1 MDGTQGESMNL
12 QQLRFI
18 CEVARRDLKV
28 SRVAE
33 LLHISQ
39 PSVSTQIRLLEE
51 ELGLTIFTRQ
61 RNRLTAITP
70 VGGEIIERAQRALME
85 IDEIRQLASAHSA
98 DDSGTLTIAASHAQ
112 ARFRLP
118 AALRQFA
125 DRYPRV
131 HITIRPESGR
141 QITDTLRAGQ
151 ADIGILSSAKDLHG
165 DLFGIPF
172 QTYRRLLLVAT
183 GHPLL
188 KVERPGFDD
197 IARYPIVL
205 YEPSQ
210 TGTVVLN
217 TLERLGKQA
226 PSVLK
231 ATNADVVKAYVEQGL
246 GVCVLPELVFDP
258 ERDRGLR
265 AINVDHLFST
275 STTFIVLNRKHHLR
289 AYAYAFIEILAP
301 QVTRQSV
308 ERLHGQHQKPD

>member
-1 MDGTQGESMNL
+1 MNI

-18 CEVARRDLKV
+18 CEVARHGIKV

-61 RNRLTAITP
+61 RNRLIAVTP
-70 VGGEIIERAQRALME
+70 VGNEIIERARRALLE
-85 IDEIRQLASAHSA
+85 IDEIRELARAHSA
-98 DDSGTLTIAASHAQ
+98 DNSGTLIIAASHTQ

-118 AALRQFA
+118 AVLRGFA
-125 DRYPRV
+125 EHYPRV

-141 QITDTLRAGQ
+141 QILDTLRAGQ
-151 ADIGILSSAKDLHG
+151 ADIGILSSIDDLHS

-172 QTYRRLLLVAT
+172 QTYRRLLLVAPD
-183 GHPLL
+183 HPLL
-188 KVERPGFDD
+188 EVASPSLDD
-197 IARYPIVL
+197 IARHPIVL

-210 TGTVVLN
+210 TGAMILN
-217 TLERLGKQA
+217 ALERMGRQA
-226 PSVLK
+226 TSVIK
-231 ATNADVVKAYVEQGL
+231 GTNADVVKAYVEQGL
-246 GVCVLPELVFDP
+246 GVAVLPELVFDA

-265 AINVDHLFST
+265 AINVDHLFPS
-275 STTFIVLNRKHHLR
+275 STTFVVLNRKHYQR

-301 QVTRQSV
+301 QVTRSV
-308 ERLHGQHQKPD
+308 IEARAAG

>member
-1 MDGTQGESMNL
+1 MNL

-18 CEVARRDLKV
+18 TELARRDLKV

-70 VGGEIIERAQRALME
+70 VGAEIIERARRALME
-85 IDEIRQLASAHSA
+85 IDDIRQLANAHSA

-118 AALRQFA
+118 VVLKKFA
-125 DRYPRV
+125 DLYPRV

-141 QITDTLRAGQ
+141 QITDTMRAGQ
-151 ADIGILSSAKDLHG
+151 ADIGILSSPGDLQG

-172 QTYRRLLLVAT
+172 QTYRRLLLVAP

-188 KVERPGFDD
+188 DIPRPGFDD
-197 IARYPIVL
+197 IARYSIVM

-210 TGTVVLN
+210 TGSVVLD

-226 PSVLK
+226 PTLLK

-265 AINVDHLFST
+265 AINVDHLFSA
-275 STTFIVLNRKHHLR
+275 STTYIVLNRKHYLR
-289 AYAYAFIEILAP
+289 SYAYAFIEILAP
-301 QVTRQSV
+301 QVTRKAV
-308 ERLHGQHQKPD
+308 EENQQYNAS